1 MKCLKLTAEKAQLTL
16 WYIDWTIIYIVTG
29 LPILIPLLLGGEDL
43 KLPMGIILAVQLCIM
58 IPILLWLSPYYKTLK
73 YEIDVDEV
81 RFAKGV
87 FWRKR
92 VSVPFPKITNIDI
105 SQGPLERKF
114 GVGRVKI
121 QTAGFGGGSS
131 PELLILGLSNYVEIK
146 EMIME
151 RVSNNEKNISEFSE
165 PLSENISNEAV
176 MQKLL
181 EEVTEI
187 RKMLAQKD

>member
-16 WYIDWTIIYIVTG
+16 WYIDWMIVFVITG
-29 LPILIPLLLGGEDL
+29 LPILLPFILGGEDL
-43 KLPMGIILAVQLCIM
+43 KLPMGILLGVQLLIM
-58 IPILLWLSPYYKTLK
+58 IPIYFWIAPYYKTLK

-114 GVGRVKI
+114 KVGRVKV

-151 RVSNNEKNISEFSE
+151 RVSRNEKSISEYSE
-165 PLSENISNEAV
+165 PLSESISNEAV

-187 RKMLAQKD
+187 RKMLAQKS